1 MVTLHSERRKRLGPF
16 LFSSVRS
23 ALLNRLGRWEWLM
36 SRTIALLVAI
46 VVCGGCERESWI
58 RPLDALLPTAPSRS
72 GPTLVAAQ
80 IEGRVI
86 DADHERPIPGALVT
100 TVSVCYPGRC
110 GNVDQPSSTVA
121 DGNGMFRLAA
131 NLPQDWK
138 EVLLKVSNPG
148 YEPTEMYLQ
157 SESAMN
163 AVLRTYRVIT
173 IRAGESVQLRVLF
186 QGTCGFEGIP
196 CRPIHVESSDG
207 ESINLAVSPVE
218 ARDQFGVM
226 VTFPFSTPPLE
237 SQLTVRGG
245 PAWIVRSAASSGTGM
260 ATVVARR

>member
-1 MVTLHSERRKRLGPF
+1 
-16 LFSSVRS
+16 
-23 ALLNRLGRWEWLM
+23 M

-46 VVCGGCERESWI
+46 VVSGGCERESRI

-72 GPTLVAAQ
+72 GPTLFAAQ

-138 EVLLKVSNPG
+138 EVLLRVSNPG

-163 AVLRTYRVIT
+163 AVLRTYRAIT

-186 QGTCGFEGIP
+186 QESCAFESIP
-196 CRPIHVESSDG
+196 CRRIVVQASAD
-207 ESINLAVSPVE
+207 ESINLEVVPVQTGD
-218 ARDQFGVM
+218 AFGVM
-226 VTFPFSTPPLE
+226 VEPFPFSIPPL
-237 SQLTVRGG
+237 QTRLTVRGG
-245 PAWIVRSAASSGTGM
+245 AAWIVRSVASSGTGM
-260 ATVVARR
+260 VTLVARR